1 MKANELL
8 QVIFAIFLGIVVVAF
23 VGIGVNTFYPEPR
36 YEWTEGMSAPP
47 DYYTNWQ
54 MTTSIILLVCATL
67 ILVVSLALPD
77 TQAVLSNGVL
87 LGGVFTMIYSV
98 GMAASSS
105 QSWLRLVVAA
115 VALAA
120 TVTVG
125 YFTFV
130 RGRKVTAATT
140 ATPTA
145 VPIAGEVGER
155 IAAIEHKLDAL
166 GKALRD

>member
-23 VGIGVNTFYPEPR
+23 VGIAVNTIYPEPR
-36 YEWTEGMSAPP
+36 YEWTEGMTAPP

-54 MTTSIILLVCATL
+54 ITTSIILLVCATV

-87 LGGVFTMIYSV
+87 LGGVFTMVYSV

-120 TVTVG
+120 TVAVG
-125 YFTFV
+125 YFKFV
-130 RGRKVTAATT
+130 RGRKAAV
-140 ATPTA
+140 ADAATA
-145 VPIAGEVGER
+145 VPITGEVGDR

-166 GKALRD
+166 GRALRD